1 MSALYTNFKAQALG
15 GGAHA
20 FIDLPSDT
28 IKVGIVDTGADYTF
42 SAAHQDWDD
51 VGTYGPNASYNG
63 EANQTLGAK
72 TTTDGVFDNTAD
84 ITFTAVAIDGTKT
97 VDALIHCKD
106 SGVITTSPLICY
118 HDGFTPITPN
128 GGDIVISYNASGLFA
143 L

>member
-15 GGAHA
+15 GGVHS

-28 IKVGIVDTGADYTF
+28 IKVGIVDTSADYTF

-51 VGTYGPNASYNG
+51 VGLYAVNASYNS

-72 TTTDGVFDNTAD
+72 TTTDGVFDNAAD
-84 ITFTAVAIDGTKT
+84 ITFTAVAIDGVKT
-97 VDALIHCKD
+97 VDALIHYKD

-128 GGDIVISYNASGLFA
+128 GGDIVVSYNTSGLFA